1 MILFDI
7 VNLCFC
13 MLITSILLVKKVI
26 KPWMAYAFILL
37 FFAPLLLNGV
47 LFSADY
53 MPDQFR
59 YYYIARSIRDFNFIN
74 HGFSNTVEVSSWIMA
89 FIPVPFVESIQ
100 SLGFSNRLLF
110 LFLFVWLY
118 RKQFMPKH
126 LILFLVFYPSLILY
140 TSLTLR
146 DTLVMVFMVVS
157 VVFYIEKKHSYSIIW
172 LIPLIF
178 IKFQNFFIIALYYVF
193 DFFLIRRRLSNF
205 FRYLF
210 IVTFF
215 LVILMYIDDI
225 VKLIDFYRLA
235 MFADDGGD
243 VDTYMPIVS
252 LYDFIYNLITSPIY
266 FILKP
271 LPWEATS
278 VFMLVQSIEN
288 IFILFYLSYSYLKVK
303 FINSTIANKWLLFLI
318 VAAGIYGMV
327 VFNFG
332 SAVRY
337 KFPII
342 VLFITAMYYDAHRAR
357 CVKNGCR

>member
-1 MILFDI
+1 
-7 VNLCFC
+7 
-13 MLITSILLVKKVI
+13 
-26 KPWMAYAFILL
+26 
-37 FFAPLLLNGV
+37 
-47 LFSADY
+47 
-53 MPDQFR
+53 
-59 YYYIARSIRDFNFIN
+59 
-74 HGFSNTVEVSSWIMA
+74 
-89 FIPVPFVESIQ
+89 
-100 SLGFSNRLLF
+100 
-110 LFLFVWLY
+110 
-118 RKQFMPKH
+118 
-126 LILFLVFYPSLILY
+126 
-140 TSLTLR
+140 
-146 DTLVMVFMVVS
+146 
-157 VVFYIEKKHSYSIIW
+157 
-172 LIPLIF
+172 
-178 IKFQNFFIIALYYVF
+178 
-193 DFFLIRRRLSNF
+193 
-205 FRYLF
+205 
-210 IVTFF
+210 
-215 LVILMYIDDI
+215 MYIDDI

-252 LYDFIYNLITSPIY
+252 LYDFIYNLIISPIY